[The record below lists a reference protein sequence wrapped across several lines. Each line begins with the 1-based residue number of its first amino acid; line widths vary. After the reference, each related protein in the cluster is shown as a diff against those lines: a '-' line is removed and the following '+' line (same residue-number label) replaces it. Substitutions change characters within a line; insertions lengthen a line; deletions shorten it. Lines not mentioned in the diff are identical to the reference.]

1 VLQVL
6 ELVLLLVSL
15 QLALLVYL
23 QLVEPLELQASLL
36 AFLSPY
42 LEAMGQLSGTVVVV
56 VSGVVADFLALYF
69 SFI

>member
-56 VSGVVADFLALYF
+56 SGVVADFLALYF